1 MHLLHPRN
9 TLIQPPIHSR
19 SNRQRPT
26 NNSTNTR
33 QKPGESLLFRF
44 TVDDLHGRDVVVEK
58 HAGDTALRVN
68 ALLVALRG
76 VVATHQRALVRGHR
90 VLVRFDTGVV
100 AVGETV
106 RAQRRAFVGAV
117 HGGGEEGVPAEG
129 EVGG

>member
-19 SNRQRPT
+19 SNGQRPT
-26 NNSTNTR
+26 DNSTNTG
-33 QKPGESLLFRF
+33 QKPRKSLRLRLA
-44 TVDDLHGRDVVVEK
+44 VDDLHGRDVVVEEY
-58 HAGDTALRVN
+58 AGDTALRVD

-76 VVATHQRALVRGHR
+76 VVAAHQRALVRSHR

-100 AVGETV
+100 AVGEAV
-106 RAQRRAFVGAV
+106 RAERGAFVGTV

-129 EVGG
+129 QVGG